1 MTNRD
6 EVRATCQIPK
16 SEHIIGWCAADDGA
30 VLAAT
35 SGALY
40 RGPQPWSAADGHA
53 LPWVRIATA
62 VWETP
67 HLTVTW
73 EAGPDG
79 NTFATSDL
87 LRESA
92 RISQPGELPSAIQ
105 AMVTES
111 VVYRQHVPLLD
122 LPDETGA
129 LLVARR
135 QPRAPDALVTWSVVF
150 DVGLD
155 PADPDLRAAADLALR
170 QVRAALGI

>member
-6 EVRATCQIPK
+6 EIRVTCQIPK
-16 SEHIIGWCAADDGA
+16 SEHVIGWCEADDGT

-40 RGPQPWSAADGHA
+40 RGPQPWSDTDGHG

-67 HLTVTW
+67 RLTVTW
-73 EAGPDG
+73 EAS
-79 NTFATSDL
+79 ATGDL
-87 LRESA
+87 LQQSA
-92 RISQPGELPSAIQ
+92 RMSQPGELPSAIQ

-122 LPDETGA
+122 LPDEAGA

-135 QPRAPDALVTWSVVF
+135 QPRAPDALITWSVVF
-150 DVGLD
+150 DAGLD
-155 PADPDLRAAADLALR
+155 PTDPDLRVAADLALL